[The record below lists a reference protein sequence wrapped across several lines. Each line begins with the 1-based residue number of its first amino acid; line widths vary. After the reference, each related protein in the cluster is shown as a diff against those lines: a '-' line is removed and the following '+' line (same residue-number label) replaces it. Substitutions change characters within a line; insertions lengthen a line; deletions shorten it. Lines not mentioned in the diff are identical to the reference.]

1 MSELRGDYMIQVFK
15 DYREMINHIRG
26 NEVEIKHKA
35 VKVEEIKKPKKKT
48 SKKKKED
55 K

>member
-1 MSELRGDYMIQVFK
+1 MVQTFSSFKEMLAHLRHK
-15 DYREMINHIRG
+15 DVL
-26 NEVEIKHKA
+26 VEHKA
-35 VKVEEIKKPKKKT
+35 VKVEEVKPKKKKA